1 MTRRVH
7 TGRPE
12 RLFLG
17 AAALVVLATLCLL
30 VMQQTG
36 VPSSMR
42 YVPPHSTAYIV
53 SAPLQDL
60 WAGLSPHLRSY
71 FEAPPGNDASP
82 AQTLARSLAEALNKK
97 GIVLRRVEDLAELGI
112 DVAEQAVVTLVD
124 HDGGPHVLLALPVSD
139 KARFSK
145 TVERYTGEPL
155 FAQAGTGERRLFQSG
170 SGGVVLGFGDDG
182 AALISDDAS
191 LVQAVLAAQKD
202 NLAYFQSSDWHRRG
216 LSARLLGRDAD
227 LPAWFRGQLRVAAL
241 AALTGGN
248 EAAALFGDLQF
259 TLAANER
266 SLELQVRGP
275 LPDDRA
281 EAVARL
287 LAPPPERSGAVTAV
301 LSRSQAAVSIGD
313 HSLPYFLRYL
323 PADTPSGPLAGFQ
336 RLFPGL
342 LDELRGVNSLSE
354 LSLAASD
361 PLARVPGMV
370 AGLQMAKTEADAVVV
385 RLQSSLRLK
394 RDREILRLAADAYRS
409 QASLDAATPVTVQT
423 LQVAGRLGPQS
434 DALWSRY
441 ALANDRAVPKPALA
455 GRDFDNPSYVRPG
468 EAGIVFRYLM
478 PPVTDDDLAYRFSDK
493 RDQID
498 GAELKQ
504 DKYRLCSAYRDG
516 TLWLGN
522 DADVLAGWL
531 ARLSAMPVSNDYAAA
546 MDGREAP
553 AQAKLNLLLLPRQL
567 LESSQLY
574 PDDKVNKTMRELLA
588 DIRQYRSAQLVITPH
603 RTEREIHV
611 LARFDRH

>member
-1 MTRRVH
+1 MRRLL
-7 TGRPE
+7 TGRSE
-12 RLFLG
+12 RALLG
-17 AAALVVLATLCLL
+17 AAVLVVLATLGTL
-30 VMQQTG
+30 VMQQVG

-42 YVPPHSTAYIV
+42 YVPPHSTAYVV
-53 SAPLQDL
+53 SAPLRDL
-60 WAGLSPHLRSY
+60 WAGLSPHLQGY
-71 FEAPPGNDASP
+71 FEAPPNEDATP
-82 AQTLARSLAEALNKK
+82 AQTLARSLAQALDER
-97 GIVLRRVEDLAELGI
+97 GIVLRRAEDLAELGI
-112 DVAEQAVVTLVD
+112 DAGGQAVMALVD
-124 HDGGPHVLLALPVSD
+124 HDGGEHALLALPVSD
-139 KARFSK
+139 PVRFAK
-145 TVERYTGEPL
+145 TVERYTGGPL
-155 FAQAGTGERRLFQSG
+155 VVQADAGKRRLYQSQ

-182 AALISDDAS
+182 AALISDAAA

-216 LSARLLGRDAD
+216 LSARVSDRDAD
-227 LPAWFRGQLRVAAL
+227 FPAWLRGRLNTPAL

-259 TLAANER
+259 AVAANER
-266 SLELQVRGP
+266 SLELQVHGP
-275 LPDDRA
+275 LPDGRA
-281 EAVARL
+281 EVIARL
-287 LAPPPERSGAVTAV
+287 LAPPPARGGTATAV
-301 LSRSQAAVSIGD
+301 LSRSQAAVSLGD
-313 HSLPYFLRYL
+313 HSLSYFLRYL

-370 AGLQMAKTEADAVVV
+370 AGLRIAKTEADAMVV

-394 RDREILRLAADAYRS
+394 RDREILRLAADEYRS
-409 QASLDAATPVTVQT
+409 QASLDAGTPVTVQT
-423 LQVAGRLGPQS
+423 LRVHGLLGQQN
-434 DALWSRY
+434 DALWLRY

-468 EAGIVFRYLM
+468 KAGIVFRYLM
-478 PPVTDDDLAYRFSDK
+478 PPVTDDDLSYRFSDK

-498 GAELKQ
+498 AAELKQ
-504 DKYRLCSAYRDG
+504 NKYRLCSAYRDG

-522 DADVLAGWL
+522 DAEVLAGWL
-531 ARLSAMPVSNDYAAA
+531 ARLGAMPVSNDYAAA

-553 AQAKLNLLLLPRQL
+553 AQAKLNVLLLPRQL

-574 PDDKVNKTMRELLA
+574 PDDKVNKTMHELLV
-588 DIRQYRSAQLVITPH
+588 DVRQYRSAQLVITPIE
-603 RTEREIHV
+603 TEREIHV
-611 LARFDRH
+611 LARFDRN